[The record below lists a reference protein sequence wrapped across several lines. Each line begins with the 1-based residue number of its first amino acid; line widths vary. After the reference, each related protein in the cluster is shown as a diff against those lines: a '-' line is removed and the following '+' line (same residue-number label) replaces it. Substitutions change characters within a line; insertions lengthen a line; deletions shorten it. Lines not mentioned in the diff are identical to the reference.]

1 MTSGNLVRCINTSSN
16 LIRKLPQVIMAL
28 QSSRSL
34 LLQLLCAGFTD
45 LIEGVTRHAC
55 IPADLRGQPSI
66 NLVQLQPE

>member
-1 MTSGNLVRCINTSSN
+1 MT
-16 LIRKLPQVIMAL
+16 L

-34 LLQLLCAGFTD
+34 LQQLLYAGFTE
-45 LIEGVTRHAC
+45 LIEGVTRRAC